1 MPVTFSNEAIHLAEM
16 HFGPAGYPA
25 DTRGSPRR
33 AFQMIR
39 EAGLDAMEYAAVYG
53 LRISEERAAALGALA
68 DEYGITMSMHA
79 AYYISLAS
87 KSDEIRN
94 RSKER
99 LVAGLIFAPLMRV
112 KRIVFHAGGYCG
124 LTPEDAYKV
133 VRNALKEIG
142 TTVLRRGKGAL
153 LAPET
158 AGKLGAFGSVEE
170 LVRLCAEVDGL
181 IPTIDWAH
189 LHARTQGQMDNK
201 DNYLRVLDTFERE
214 LGNRFVHNMHFHVS
228 GIEYSQA
235 GEKAHRPLGQKWGPD
250 ILPLLQIVR
259 EVGYRPTFISET
271 PNPIHGAL
279 YTKLLL
285 DELEKSTE

>member
-1 MPVTFSNEAIHLAEM
+1 MPATFSNEAIHLEEM

-25 DTRGSPRR
+25 DTHGSPRK

-68 DEYGITMSMHA
+68 EENGIIMSMHA

-87 KSDEIRN
+87 KSDEIRS

-99 LVAGLIFAPLMRV
+99 LVAGLRFAPMMRV

-124 LTPEDAYKV
+124 LAPEDAYKV
-133 VRNALKEIG
+133 VGDSLREVGAAVG
-142 TTVLRRGKGAL
+142 RRGKGAL

-170 LVRLCAEVDGL
+170 LVKLCSEDDCL

-201 DNYLRVLDTFERE
+201 DSYLRVLDTFERE
-214 LGNRFVHNMHFHVS
+214 LGDRFVDNMHFHVS
-228 GIEYSQA
+228 GIEYSQG
-235 GEKAHRPLGQKWGPD
+235 GEKAHRPLGHKWGPD
-250 ILPLLQIVR
+250 ILPLLQIVK

-279 YTKLLL
+279 YTKLLF
-285 DELEKSTE
+285 DELEKSTQ